1 MVSLSDCFDLL
12 EMRGNVFEIC
22 IYIAVF
28 NIEKYNKKTLFNN
41 PILYY
46 H

>member
-1 MVSLSDCFDLL
+1 MVSLSLFLTCL
-12 EMRGNVFEIC
+12 EIMGKRFEIC
-22 IYIAVF
+22 IYITVF

-41 PILYY
+41 LVLYY